1 MRDEPEFPYLP
12 VRSITAT
19 ILQCAIAAVLL
30 ILAGLLWAKGNL
42 NELFGVPPT
51 PIGERLYTGF
61 SAADITEISLSS
73 NDAKA
78 TFSRA
83 SGIWMMTS
91 PVEDRMDPR
100 WAKTLIDFTLATRAA
115 DVIPNEKIDNTQAGL
130 TDGMISVRLGDK
142 EGEAR
147 AKYVIGRRTA
157 WMSKDPDTQEPVHT
171 VFLQPRDKS
180 RKSHIY
186 ACTGDIRPIF
196 KDGFR
201 YFRDH
206 QPFLFAPSQLE
217 KIQVKS
223 AAAEFVLEGKGDRI
237 PWRITKPQKLATE
250 TSEVKKLIET
260 GLFSLRALRV
270 LDRNKVT
277 LPITGDGG
285 YLEISL
291 QCAGQAIPT
300 TLKVYPTVDD
310 KATTVYATVSDR
322 PATVFE
328 LPLRPY
334 PDLISLSELPLKNYN
349 ELRSQNLTNFDHT
362 KLQAI
367 HFLPAQ
373 SQEIL
378 LSRPPRGEW
387 HLHIDEKQITTLNEI
402 TLYQFLKTMTEAKVA
417 GFLTDS
423 AFLTEEE
430 KDLETYG
437 LKKPLLTLKFLFQN
451 DSVMVLKIGK
461 TKDGVITAH
470 WNHPDTMNTIFKLP
484 EDFLARLPLRMK
496 QWKDTRLLAI
506 APIDFV
512 NLERTLLQQP
522 VVKLNY
528 DYRTESWQ
536 ATKDGTDAT
545 GTLNNAR
552 ANKLLETLGDLR
564 VTTWLNPDD
573 REALDA
579 LQQPAMKTLLVSRQL
594 NEFGEQIGLKMQ
606 TLEITPVTK
615 EGKSNYF
622 YGRLTGESDLFLLER
637 NAALLLA
644 LDLFSESD

>member
-1 MRDEPEFPYLP
+1 MR
-12 VRSITAT
+12 
-19 ILQCAIAAVLL
+19 
-30 ILAGLLWAKGNL
+30 GNL
-42 NELFGVPPT
+42 NEIFGVPPT

-61 SAADITEISLSS
+61 TPADITEISLSS

-83 SGIWMMTS
+83 SGQWMMTS
-91 PVEDRMDPR
+91 PVQDRMDPR

-130 TDGMISVRLGDK
+130 TDGMINVRLGDALGK
-142 EGEAR
+142 AR
-147 AKYVIGRRTA
+147 AKYIIGRRTA
-157 WMSKDPDTQEPVHT
+157 WMSVDPETKEPVHT

-201 YFRDH
+201 FFRDH

-217 KIQVKS
+217 KIHVKS
-223 AAAEFVLEGKGDRI
+223 ATSEFVLEGQGQSK

-250 TSEVKKLIET
+250 TSEVKKLIES

-270 LDRNKVT
+270 LDRSKVT
-277 LPITGDGG
+277 LPITTDGT
-285 YLEISL
+285 YLDISIL
-291 QCAGQAIPT
+291 STGQKEAT
-300 TLKVYPTVDD
+300 TLKVYPPLDD

-334 PDLISLSELPLKNYN
+334 PDLISLSELPLNNYN
-349 ELRSQNLTNFDHT
+349 ELRAQNLTNFDHR

-367 HFLPAQ
+367 HLTPAQ
-373 SQEIL
+373 SQAIL
-378 LSRPPRGEW
+378 LSRAPRKSW
-387 HLHIDEKQITTLNEI
+387 RLHVDDTKTTPLNEV
-402 TLYQFLKTMTEAKVA
+402 TLYQFLKTMTETKVA
-417 GFLTDS
+417 GFITDS
-423 AFLTEEE
+423 AFLTDEA
-430 KDLETYG
+430 KDLELYG
-437 LKKPLLTLKFLFQN
+437 LKNPLLTLQFLFQD
-451 DSVMVLKIGK
+451 DSVMTLKIGK
-461 TKDGVITAH
+461 TKEGVLTGH
-470 WNHPDTMNTIFKLP
+470 WNHPDTMNTIVKVP
-484 EDFLARLPLRMK
+484 EDFLASMPVRMK

-528 DYRTESWQ
+528 NNRDERWQ
-536 ATKDGTDAT
+536 ANKDGVDVSA
-545 GTLNNAR
+545 TLNVAR
-552 ANKLLETLGDLR
+552 ANKMLESLGNVN
-564 VTTWLNPDD
+564 VTSWLNPDD
-573 REALDA
+573 AAALEA
-579 LQQPAMKTLLVSRQL
+579 LQQPAMKLLLVSRLL
-594 NEFGEQIGLKMQ
+594 NEFGEQGGLNLQ

-615 EGKSNYF
+615 EGQSAYF
-622 YGRLTGESDLFLLER
+622 YGRLSGEPDLFLLDR
-637 NAALLLA
+637 KTALLLA

>member
-1 MRDEPEFPYLP
+1 MRSLFNTL
-12 VRSITAT
+12 V
-19 ILQCAIAAVLL
+19 QCLIAL
-30 ILAGLLWAKGNL
+30 ILLVMAGMLIARGNL
-42 NELFGVPPT
+42 HTLFGVPPT
-51 PIGERLYTGF
+51 PIGERLYSDFTP
-61 SAADITEISLSS
+61 ADITEISLSS

-83 SGIWMMTS
+83 SGTWMMTS
-91 PVEDRMDPR
+91 PVQDRMDPR
-100 WAKTLIDFTLATRAA
+100 WAKVLIDFTLATRAA
-115 DVIPNEKIDNTQAGL
+115 DVIPNEKIDSTQAGL
-130 TDGMISVRLGDK
+130 TDGMINVRLGDK
-142 EGEAR
+142 DGKAR

-157 WMSKDPDTQEPVHT
+157 WKSVDPETQQPVDT

-186 ACTGDIRPIF
+186 ACTGDIRAIF

-217 KIQVKS
+217 KIHVKS
-223 AAAEFVLEGKGDRI
+223 AAAEFLLEGQGGTK

-250 TSEVKKLIET
+250 TSAVKNLIEN
-260 GLFSLRALRV
+260 GLFALRALRV

-277 LPITGDGG
+277 LPITTDGS

-291 QCAGQAIPT
+291 LCTGQKEPT
-300 TLKVYPTVDD
+300 TLKVFPPLDD
-310 KATTVYATVSDR
+310 KATTVYAVVSDR

-334 PDLISLSELPLKNYN
+334 PDLVSLSELPLKNTN

-367 HFLPAQ
+367 HFTPAA

-378 LSRPPRGEW
+378 LSRTPRGYW
-387 HLHIDEKQITTLNEI
+387 QLHVNESETAPLNEL
-402 TLYQFLKTMTEAKVA
+402 TLYQFLKAITEAKVA

-423 AFLTEEE
+423 AFLSDEE

-437 LKKPLLTLKFLFQN
+437 LKKPLLVLRFLFQN
-451 DSVMVLKIGK
+451 DSVMTLKVGQTKEGVL
-461 TKDGVITAH
+461 TAH
-470 WNHPDTMNTIFKLP
+470 WDHPDTANTIVKLP

-506 APIDFV
+506 APFDFI
-512 NLERTLLQQP
+512 NLERTLLKQP
-522 VVKLNY
+522 VVKLSYNY
-528 DYRTESWQ
+528 NDDTWQ
-536 ATKDGTDAT
+536 ATLDQQDAT
-545 GTLNNAR
+545 GRLNPAR

-564 VTTWLNPDD
+564 VNSWLNADD
-573 REALDA
+573 AAALEALE
-579 LQQPAMKTLLVSRQL
+579 QPAMKIFLVSHKL
-594 NEFGEQIGLKMQ
+594 NQFAEQEGKNLQ
-606 TLEITPVTK
+606 TLEITPVSK
-615 EGKSNYF
+615 EGVSSYF
-622 YGRLTGESDLFLLER
+622 YGRLSGQQDLFLLDR
-637 NAALLLA
+637 NTALRLA
-644 LDLFSESD
+644 VDLFAESD